1 MAKSGGVRPQATS
14 ASTTGTKA
22 GGLGLVT
29 CGMSMTLGGLLADGA
44 DGRTETKQGYN

>member
-29 CGMSMTLGGLLADGA
+29 CGMSEYDS
-44 DGRTETKQGYN
+44 RRSPSRWC